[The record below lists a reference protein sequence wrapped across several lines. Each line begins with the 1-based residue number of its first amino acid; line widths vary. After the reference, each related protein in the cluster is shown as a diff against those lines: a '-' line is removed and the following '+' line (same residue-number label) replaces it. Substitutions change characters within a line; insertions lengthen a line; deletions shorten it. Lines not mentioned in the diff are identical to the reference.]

1 MARGL
6 TLLPFILLCFLPSQA
21 LSGESSGFSFG
32 VGGGAY
38 RPREYTNNTVIR
50 DNFGTDGTFMGRLEL
65 GWVIHRLVSLEASAG
80 YFQATNTFT
89 ETAIASNGEPF
100 TRSADYTIHVVPL
113 DLSIVF
119 KADFFEGQVVIP
131 YLGIGVDE
139 YYFNQQGKDGL
150 WGGKWGSHGLG
161 GLRLFMNPI
170 DPKHTG
176 NLKADYGIDAV
187 YLDLQ
192 GKYAVAYRHLGGS
205 TEGFDFS
212 GWLFTA
218 SFLFEF

>member
-1 MARGL
+1 MAKSL
-6 TLLPFILLCFLPSQA
+6 KLLPFILLCILPSQA
-21 LSGESSGFSFG
+21 FSGDSSGFSFG

-38 RPREYTNNTVIR
+38 RPREYTTNTVIR
-50 DNFGTDGTFMGRLEL
+50 DNFGTNGTAMGRLEL

-80 YFQATNTFT
+80 YFQVTNTFT
-89 ETAIASNGEPF
+89 ETSIVEGEPF
-100 TRSADYTIHVVPL
+100 TRSADYTIIVVPF
-113 DLSIVF
+113 DLSLVF
-119 KADFFEGQVVIP
+119 RADFFEGQVLIP

-139 YYFNQQGKDGL
+139 FYFNQQGKDGL
-150 WGGKWGSHGLG
+150 WGGKWGSHALG
-161 GLRLFMNPI
+161 GLRIFMNPI

-176 NLKADYGIDAV
+176 NLKADYGIDSV

-205 TEGFDFS
+205 SEGFDFS